1 MGCCASKAAGDAAAA
16 KPDPGSVA
24 YRGAAATTPA
34 KPEPTASKEELDA
47 AAEIIQA
54 AALGSPEPAPVA
66 SASALQNQKDSE
78 RYDPIVADQLEA
90 LKELYSLMD
99 VNNDGHLQA
108 SELMTVVSQYTG
120 SVFKENEFF
129 NWYDKHGASSMQGVD
144 GQVSLKE
151 FGWYMADVA
160 LTFGE
165 GDEAKA
171 ALPTIIKAF
180 KKLASGR
187 TPLLSAIFQELD
199 ATGRRAQCWPCHRT
213 HTLRGRPVAHNHARV
228 LTHAPSPLLRSGKV
242 DFSAYKKAVK
252 SATMRM
258 FYGSLDQHGKG
269 DGVITMQE
277 WLKIMGQLGDK
288 VRENPDP
295 HHHARLKRTKQPRL
309 PCTPHAGSRGPC
321 HAHTPYFAPLTLHR
335 PRTRAD
341 DRRAGRVGY
350 ASIAGHCEAACTR
363 GAGREDSC

>member
-66 SASALQNQKDSE
+66 SASALQNQKDTE

-165 GDEAKA
+165 GDEAKT

-213 HTLRGRPVAHNHARV
+213 HTLRGRPVAHNHARL
-228 LTHAPSPLLRSGKV
+228 LTQARRHCCAVARSTSP
-242 DFSAYKKAVK
+242 
-252 SATMRM
+252 
-258 FYGSLDQHGKG
+258 
-269 DGVITMQE
+269 
-277 WLKIMGQLGDK
+277 
-288 VRENPDP
+288 
-295 HHHARLKRTKQPRL
+295 RTKRQ
-309 PCTPHAGSRGPC
+309 
-321 HAHTPYFAPLTLHR
+321 
-335 PRTRAD
+335 
-341 DRRAGRVGY
+341 
-350 ASIAGHCEAACTR
+350 
-363 GAGREDSC
+363 

>member
-199 ATGRRAQCWPCHRT
+199 ATGRRAVLALPPHAYAPWSP
-213 HTLRGRPVAHNHARV
+213 RGPQSCQGFDPR
-228 LTHAPSPLLRSGKV
+228 PSPLLRSGKV

-288 VRENPDP
+288 VRENQT
-295 HHHARLKRTKQPRL
+295 RTI
-309 PCTPHAGSRGPC
+309 TH
-321 HAHTPYFAPLTLHR
+321 
-335 PRTRAD
+335 
-341 DRRAGRVGY
+341 V
-350 ASIAGHCEAACTR
+350 
-363 GAGREDSC
+363 